1 MRMSGKCLSGILL
14 LVRPLWF
21 KAKRYGYGWYPAT
34 WQGWPVTLAAVA
46 IIVVNAVFVDR
57 HSHSVSDT
65 LIGSAVPTIVVVA
78 LLILTCIL
86 TGEKP
91 RWRWGGK

>member
-1 MRMSGKCLSGILL
+1 MKTY
-14 LVRPLWF
+14 WF

-34 WQGWPVTLAAVA
+34 WQGWFVLGAAMVA
-46 IIVVNAVFVDR
+46 MTSILVGIDQ

-65 LIGSAVPTIVVVA
+65 LIGIVIPEAVILGFL
-78 LLILTCIL
+78 LLICVL
-86 TGEKP
+86 TGEKA